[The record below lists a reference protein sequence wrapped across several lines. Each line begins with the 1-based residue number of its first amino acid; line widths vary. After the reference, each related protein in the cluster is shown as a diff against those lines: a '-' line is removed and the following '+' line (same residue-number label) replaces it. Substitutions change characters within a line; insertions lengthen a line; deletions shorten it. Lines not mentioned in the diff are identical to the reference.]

1 MAESDELR
9 QRRRAFAD
17 AMAGLRLNPRDLAR
31 GSAAVSSMRV
41 PIDEVV
47 PGLIETLGSPDADLR
62 SLAAQLL
69 RLQGDAAAVPALLAA
84 LQDADENVRFHAIEA
99 LGALGAADAVEPCV
113 AIAGGG
119 SWFLA
124 AGALQALADIGRPL
138 DPARLR
144 GHLENRWLRESALM
158 ALAATAPES
167 VLEAVAG
174 DAIALLD
181 AGASPTACAKSL
193 ITIHA
198 RLDARHGGGDACMR
212 LWLRRVATSAT
223 LERLVHAAEDSG
235 GDARTSLTR
244 VLTWLSGPQV
254 AAALVRLLPDAER
267 PELLLNALELHQRD
281 AIVPLLTALGGDAP
295 ASPIVIAGLG
305 WIGDRT
311 ATLPLLDQL
320 RAFPDHAIV
329 IAGALARLRDPRA
342 LDALIE
348 LLAADDAAVRHAA
361 IGAIN
366 AIGAPET
373 ESRLQPL
380 LIDARA
386 HVREAAVRIAGY
398 FGFRSCVSALLA
410 ACSDAVPGVRLA
422 ALECIAV
429 MDHPAVEARLTAARA
444 SEDAPTRIS
453 AVRGLSAWEAP
464 VATSLLR
471 LALADEDVWVRYSA
485 ARALGTRLDESSRTE
500 LLELATDDP
509 AAPVRI
515 AAIESAGVPTSAA
528 EHDLLSRVAASDSEP
543 EVRQAAR
550 LVLDRHDG
558 GPSDRRRA

>member
-1 MAESDELR
+1 MAESDDLR
-9 QRRRAFAD
+9 QSRRAFAD

-31 GSAAVSSMRV
+31 GSAAVSSLRV
-41 PIDEVV
+41 PMDEVV
-47 PGLIETLGSPDADLR
+47 PGLIETLGAPDADLR

-69 RLQGDAAAVPALLAA
+69 RLQGDAAAVPSLLAA
-84 LQDADENVRFHAIEA
+84 MQDTDENVRFHAIEA
-99 LGALGAADAVEPCV
+99 LGALGAEDAVEPCV
-113 AIAGGG
+113 AVASGG

-144 GHLENRWLRESALM
+144 GHLKNRWLRESALM

-167 VLEAVAG
+167 ELESVAG

-181 AGASPTACAKSL
+181 GAASPTACAKSL

-198 RLDARHGGGDACMR
+198 RLDVWHGGGDACLR
-212 LWLRRVATSAT
+212 LWLPRVATSTT

-235 GDARTSLTR
+235 GDERTALTR

-267 PELLLNALELHQRD
+267 PELLLDALELHQRD
-281 AIVPLLTALGGDAP
+281 AIVPLLAALGPDAP
-295 ASPIVIAGLG
+295 ASPIVIAVLG
-305 WIGDRT
+305 RLGDGT
-311 ATLPLLDQL
+311 ATLPILDQL

-329 IAGALARLRDPRA
+329 IAGALAQLRDPRA
-342 LDALIE
+342 LDALVD

-373 ESRLQPL
+373 ESRLQAL

-410 ACSDAVPGVRLA
+410 ACSDSVPGVRLA
-422 ALECIAV
+422 ALECIAGV
-429 MDHPAVEARLTAARA
+429 DHPAVEARLTAALA

-453 AVRGLSAWEAP
+453 AVRGLSAWEDP

-471 LALADEDVWVRYSA
+471 LALADEDMWVRYSA
-485 ARALGTRLDESSRTE
+485 ARALGPRLDESARAE
-500 LLELATDDP
+500 LLDCAATDSAP
-509 AAPVRI
+509 PVRI
-515 AAIESAGVPTSAA
+515 AALEAAGVP
-528 EHDLLSRVAASDSEP
+528 ASDAERALLARLATNDPEP
-543 EVRQAAR
+543 EVRETAR
-550 LVLDRHDG
+550 AMIARYDRSTTG
-558 GPSDRRRA
+558 RQRA